1 MVAARDDYDS
11 PWKILIESF
20 FSDLMSF
27 FFPEAH
33 AQIDWSKGFDFLDKE
48 LQAVAEGGIL
58 GRLHLDKLIRVTR
71 RDGEADCVFI
81 HVEVEGSR
89 RRRFE
94 KRLFVC
100 NCRLFGQFQLP
111 VASLV
116 ILADGEKTW
125 RPSGYGYEVFG
136 IRHELSFLTVK
147 LIDFAEDIDALL
159 RHENPF
165 GLITAAHLLTRRT
178 RKDQEAR
185 YAAKLK
191 LIRIL
196 YGRGWDRQRIID
208 LFVIIDW
215 MMRLPKDLANRMRQD
230 VAAIEESMR
239 MPYVTS
245 FERLARE
252 EGFEEGEIKG
262 RLEGLEEGQ
271 LKGEIS
277 ILKRLLAMRFGELPP
292 WAEDRLNAADTQRL
306 TQWSAGLLTAPSLED
321 ALR

>member
-1 MVAARDDYDS
+1 M
-11 PWKILIESF
+11 
-20 FSDLMSF
+20 
-27 FFPEAH
+27 
-33 AQIDWSKGFDFLDKE
+33 G
-48 LQAVAEGGIL
+48 
-58 GRLHLDKLIRVTR
+58 
-71 RDGEADCVFI
+71 
-81 HVEVEGSR
+81 GSR
-89 RRRFE
+89 RRHFE
-94 KRLFVC
+94 KRVFVC

-136 IRHELSFLTVK
+136 SRHEVSFLTVK
-147 LIDFAEDIDALL
+147 LIDFADEIDALL
-159 RHENPF
+159 VHENPF

-196 YGRGWDRQRIID
+196 YSRGWDRQRIIG

-252 EGFEEGEIKG
+252 EGVKEG

-277 ILKRLLAMRFGELPP
+277 ILRRQLASLFGELPA
-292 WAEDRLNAADTQRL
+292 WAQDRLESASAEML
-306 TQWSAGLLTAPSLED
+306 AQWSTRLLKAPSLED